1 MQLYILEE
9 EIRPDMSLQRHLASF
24 RSNMKEE
31 ESLAAGGY
39 TGISMEELRRIA
51 LELKRSPSLSV
62 LQPKHDTNEEFWRIA
77 NIPDGTVTI
86 KVKNIYNN
94 FIIHMSSK

>member
-9 EIRPDMSLQRHLASF
+9 EIRPDMSLRRHLASI
-24 RSNMKEE
+24 RSNMKDEE
-31 ESLAAGGY
+31 PLTVGGY
-39 TGISMEELRRIA
+39 ISTEELRRIA

-62 LQPKHDTNEEFWRIA
+62 LLPKHDTNEEFWRIA
-77 NIPDGTVTI
+77 NIPDDTVTI
-86 KVKNIYNN
+86 KVNNIYNN